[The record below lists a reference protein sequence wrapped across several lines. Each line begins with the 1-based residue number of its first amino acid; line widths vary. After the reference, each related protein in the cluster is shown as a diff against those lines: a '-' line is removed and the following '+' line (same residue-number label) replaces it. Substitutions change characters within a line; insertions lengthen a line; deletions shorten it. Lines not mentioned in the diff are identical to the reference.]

1 VRRPFFERL
10 LRPIVQVRENEVLT
24 AILLFSYSFLAM
36 TSYNILK
43 PISRSKF
50 ITDLGADNMPY
61 VPLTAGVL
69 IGFVMAGYS
78 WLIAR
83 LPRRW
88 SLQIAQVVL
97 ASVLVG
103 LWVLFQRP
111 SPWVS
116 WAFYFYT
123 LILAVLLISQFWT
136 LANVVYEPRQAKRLF
151 GFIGGGSALGGF
163 TGSLVTMSATKFGT
177 LNLLLPSAGLLLV
190 CAVIVT
196 IVTFRERL
204 EGPTAV
210 EEQHKISLRR
220 PVQLLAKSRPLQLV
234 ALVICFG
241 AIGAFTIEQQ
251 LNMATEVFKGRHA
264 TDAMTVFLSQ
274 VQAATSL
281 IGFLIQI
288 LLTSRIHRFLG
299 IGFALMV
306 LPAAL
311 GSTGLIILLNAAL
324 WAPSLARVTDQ
335 SLRYNLDKTTREIL
349 YMPLP
354 SEVKYEAKPFVDVTV
369 DRFAKGLAALVMLI
383 LIKPWGLHLTW
394 QQISYWSVGVTL
406 IWLFAAVQARRGY
419 QQAFRHNLDTQEV
432 KPSDVRL
439 AAADLSTIE
448 TLIQE
453 LASPDEH
460 RVLYAIDLL
469 ESLDKR
475 HLVTPLLLYHES
487 PAVRVRA
494 LGVLAS
500 TQKVISA
507 RWLPAI
513 QRLIGDDDPDVRAAA
528 IGALAKIRDEQV
540 AELARPYL
548 DDSDPRLAMTAAL
561 ALAQNGNAADT
572 AAAEARLRNLVA
584 DGRAQT
590 APVRR
595 DLAAALG
602 RLEEPHLRPL
612 LIALLNDPDLSVAEE
627 AMRSVRQIGRADFIF
642 VPTLVSLLRHR
653 RLKSS
658 ARDALVS
665 YGEEVLD
672 ALRHFLRDPDEQI
685 WVRRHLPAT
694 LARIPCQK
702 TMDILVEAL
711 DEEDGFLRF
720 KLIGAIEALHRAR
733 PELTFDRERLTAR
746 ALEEASQG
754 LVYRQLYRRAFEQAG
769 IPVSGLLAQALGEK
783 IQRARDRVF
792 RLLGI
797 LHPWKDI
804 DAARWGVERGDGRT
818 RSGAIEY
825 LDNLLK
831 GAERKRLVP
840 FLEDGLPGPG
850 AAADGTVVSPQLVE
864 EPLRRLI
871 DDRDQVLSASAIL
884 LVWELQLRG
893 LVDHVESVLA
903 TRDADDWYAFEAAS
917 WVLGAFRLSDDKR
930 RALWVEP
937 LPAAEA
943 AQQLRTLPLFASV
956 SADELF
962 RVAATGRQVRYEP
975 SRLLYEEGSLPEE
988 LQFLLDGRVTMTTK
1002 GGDSAALAPP
1012 AALGLEE
1019 TLEGRPMSASVRTE
1033 ATTVCLSL
1041 GSDQFQTLLADN
1053 TKLVK
1058 ELFRTLASGDGAETG
1073 RVVLHGAARPR
1084 AAGPTTGLKPIEK
1097 VLFLQ
1102 AIPILSAIT
1111 ADEMLSLASIAKE
1124 VPLPAG
1130 SVLFRV
1136 TDRPALYVIV
1146 SGEVSLTPQ
1155 GDAEAIQADEG
1166 DAVGVYQTLAGAPIA
1181 CEALVIDEGTALRID
1196 REELFDLLSQRP
1208 DLLQQLFGALFRVR
1222 ADRMPRQT

>member
-10 LRPIVQVRENEVLT
+10 LRPIVQVREDEVLT
-24 AILLFSYSFLAM
+24 AVLLFSYSFLAM
-36 TSYNILK
+36 TAYNIVK

-61 VPLTAGVL
+61 VPLAAGVL

-97 ASVLVG
+97 ASLLVG

-116 WAFYFYT
+116 WVFYFYS
-123 LILAVLLISQFWT
+123 LILAILLISQFWT

-163 TGSLVTMSATKFGT
+163 TGSVVTMSATRFGT
-177 LNLLLPSAGLLLV
+177 VNLLLLSAGLLLV
-190 CAVIVT
+190 CAVVVT

-204 EGPTAV
+204 EGPTTV
-210 EEQHKISLRR
+210 REEHEIGLRR
-220 PVQLLAKSRPLQLV
+220 PLQLLARSRPLQLV
-234 ALVICFG
+234 ALVISFG

-251 LNMATEVFKGRHA
+251 LNMATEAFKGRHA

-306 LPAAL
+306 LPTAL

-324 WAPSLARVTDQ
+324 WAPSLARITDQ

-354 SEVKYEAKPFVDVTV
+354 PEIKYEAKPFVDVTV
-369 DRFAKGLAALVMLI
+369 DRFAKGLAALMLLV
-383 LIKPWGLHLTW
+383 LIKPWGLHLGW
-394 QQISYWSVGVTL
+394 QQVSYASVVITL

-419 QQAFRHNLDTQEV
+419 QQAFRRNLDTQAV
-432 KPSDVRL
+432 RPSDVRL
-439 AAADLSTIE
+439 ATADLSTIE

-453 LASPDEH
+453 LASPDER

-494 LGVLAS
+494 LGVLGS
-500 TQKVISA
+500 TQRLIST

-513 QRLIGDDDPDVRAAA
+513 QRLMGDDDPDVRAAA

-540 AELARPYL
+540 AELVRPYL

-561 ALAQNGNAADT
+561 ALAQNGGAADT
-572 AAAEARLRNLVA
+572 AAAEARLKNLVA

-602 RLEEPHLRPL
+602 RLEEPQLRPL
-612 LIALLNDPDLSVAEE
+612 LIPLLDDPDLSVAEE

-642 VPTLVSLLRHR
+642 VPTLVSLLRHS

-658 ARDALVS
+658 AREALVG

-672 ALRHFLRDPDEQI
+672 ALRHFLRDPEEQI

-694 LARIPCQK
+694 FARIPCQK

-720 KLIGAIEALHRAR
+720 KLIGAIETLHRAH
-733 PELTFDRERLTAR
+733 PELTYDRERLTALT
-746 ALEEASQG
+746 LEEASLG
-754 LVYRQLYRRAFEQAG
+754 LVYRQLYRQAVEQAG
-769 IPVSGLLAQALGEK
+769 IPGSGLLAQALAEK

-840 FLEDGLPGPG
+840 FLEDGLPASGPAGG
-850 AAADGTVVSPQLVE
+850 AAISPQLVE
-864 EPLRRLI
+864 EPLRHLI
-871 DDRDQVLSASAIL
+871 DDPDQVLSASAIL

-917 WVLGAFRLSDDKR
+917 WVLGAFRLSDGRR

-975 SRLLYEEGSLPEE
+975 GRVLYEEGSLPEE
-988 LQFLLDGRVTMTTK
+988 LQFLLDGRVTLTTR
-1002 GGDSAALAPP
+1002 GGDSAALTPP
-1012 AALGLEE
+1012 AGLGLEE

-1033 ATTVCLSL
+1033 ATAVCLSL

-1058 ELFRTLASGDGAETG
+1058 ELFRTLISGDGEETG
-1073 RVVLHGAARPR
+1073 RVMLRGTARPH
-1084 AAGPTTGLKPIEK
+1084 AVATTTGLKPIEK

-1102 AIPILSAIT
+1102 AIPTLSTIA

-1124 VPLPAG
+1124 VPLPAT
-1130 SVLFRV
+1130 SVLFHV
-1136 TDRPALYVIV
+1136 TDRPAWYVIV
-1146 SGEVSLTPQ
+1146 SGEVSLTPH
-1155 GDAEAIQADEG
+1155 GGAESLQADEG
-1166 DAVGVYQTLAGAPIA
+1166 DAIGVYQTLAGAPIA
-1181 CEALVIDEGTALRID
+1181 YEARVLQEGTALRID

-1208 DLLQQLFGALFRVR
+1208 DLLQQLFGVLFRVR
-1222 ADRMPRQT
+1222 ADRPAAPSS